1 MGENKKTPIT
11 IDDKEYI
18 FENMTDEQKQL
29 VNHVADLD
37 RKITSS
43 QFNLEQLQF
52 GRLAFIEKLK
62 GCLGQSS
69 METLIHDAWVLFV
82 ALGSFLGR
90 RLTQKI
96 DNLEKR
102 LDQLRFTAIERGE
115 YKQDVYRLHAR
126 CNELEKTKAS
136 VAQTVE
142 VKLKK
147 DD

>member
-1 MGENKKTPIT
+1 MEN
-11 IDDKEYI
+11 
-18 FENMTDEQKQL
+18 
-29 VNHVADLD
+29 
-37 RKITSS
+37 
-43 QFNLEQLQF
+43 
-52 GRLAFIEKLK
+52 
-62 GCLGQSS
+62 
-69 METLIHDAWVLFV
+69 LIHDAWVLFV
-82 ALGSFLGR
+82 ALGSFLAR

-102 LDQLRFTAIERGE
+102 LDELRFTAIERGE
-115 YKQDVYRLHAR
+115 YKQDVYNLHSR